1 MVRIALRMLWQR
13 PAASIATYL
22 ALWFAVAMVTACGV
36 MLESG
41 VRYHG
46 TPERYAA
53 SSVLVATTDLS
64 VSSGSGE
71 DRSVERYPLPER
83 ARVDTSLVNRIA
95 QLPSVRLA
103 AADVAAPGQLA
114 AGAGSPARAVSAHPW
129 SAAALTPFTL
139 QAGGAPTMQDEAV
152 VDAQLAAT
160 ARVKLGQQIRL
171 TVAPGAKTFRV
182 SGIAAATGP
191 AVAERTV
198 FVNDAEAEELAR
210 HPGSADVIGVIG
222 QPKC

>member
-1 MVRIALRMLWQR
+1 
-13 PAASIATYL
+13 
-22 ALWFAVAMVTACGV
+22 

-41 VRYHG
+41 IRYHG
-46 TPERYAA
+46 TVQRYAG
-53 SSVLVATTDLS
+53 STVLVATTDLS

-95 QLPSVRLA
+95 QLPGVRLA

-114 AGAGSPARAVSAHPW
+114 IGAGSPGYAVSTHPW

-139 QAGGAPTMQDEAV
+139 QAGGAPTTNGEAV

-160 ARVKLGQQIRL
+160 AKVRLGQQIR
-171 TVAPGAKTFRV
+171 
-182 SGIAAATGP
+182 IAAASGHADIQGQWHRGGYWTRRGP
-191 AVAERTV
+191 EHGLPRR
-198 FVNDAEAEELAR
+198 FR
-210 HPGSADVIGVIG
+210 GRGVG
-222 QPKC
+222 RSSWLG